1 MLHSSARKEGR
12 PADLRGSSTE
22 NHHAEWSAIMRYHS
36 LYALAMATGAVLS
49 PSTGFAQDGQHSA
62 GSGQHYHGVT
72 LHVNPRWRECSF
84 QLDPSLTQNAWHQFA
99 AEAGLVAY
107 FRPLTDAR
115 PMGAGKW
122 EVSALQWG
130 TAIDDEDAAWND
142 TFVHPDSTH
151 YLFEGSALQF
161 PGLMVRRG
169 LTNRLD
175 AGAYLTKSPGAN
187 YGFYGGQLQYNLHN
201 DTERDWAAAAR
212 VSFVSMYGPE
222 DLDLRVYGVDLVAS
236 KEFSS
241 RWVSVSPYAGVSS
254 YLSTAHEKTA
264 AVALSDENVLG
275 GQAMVGAVVQVSV
288 VRLAA
293 EYNTARVGTR
303 SFKLGVAF

>member
-1 MLHSSARKEGR
+1 
-12 PADLRGSSTE
+12 
-22 NHHAEWSAIMRYHS
+22 MRCFS
-36 LYALAMATGAVLS
+36 LYALAIASGVVLS
-49 PSTGFAQDGQHSA
+49 PSTGTAQDAQHSN
-62 GSGQHYHGVT
+62 GGHNHGVT
-72 LHVNPRWRECSF
+72 LHVNPRWKECSF
-84 QLDPSLTQNAWHQFA
+84 QLDPSLTQSAWRQFA

-107 FRPLTDAR
+107 FRPLMDAR

-122 EVSALQWG
+122 EISAVQWG
-130 TAIDDEDAAWND
+130 TAIDDTDAAWND

-151 YLFEGSALQF
+151 YLFEGSRLQF

-175 AGAYLTKSPGAN
+175 AGAYFTKNPGAN

-212 VSFVSMYGPE
+212 VSFVSMYGPD

-236 KEFSS
+236 KEFTA

-275 GQAMVGAVVQVSV
+275 GQAMVGAVVQVSAA
-288 VRLAA
+288 RLGV
-293 EYNTARVGTR
+293 EFNTARVGTR
-303 SFKLGVAF
+303 SLKVGVAF

>member
-1 MLHSSARKEGR
+1 
-12 PADLRGSSTE
+12 
-22 NHHAEWSAIMRYHS
+22 MRHYS
-36 LYALAMATGAVLS
+36 LYALAIATGVVLT
-49 PSTGFAQDGQHSA
+49 PSTGSAQLAQHSTESGQHS
-62 GSGQHYHGVT
+62 HRVT

-84 QLDPSLTQNAWHQFA
+84 QLDPSLTQSAWRQFA

-122 EVSALQWG
+122 EVSAVQWG

-151 YLFEGSALQF
+151 YLFEGSSLQF

-175 AGAYLTKSPGAN
+175 AGAYFTRNPGAN

-201 DTERDWAAAAR
+201 DMERDWAAAAR

-275 GQAMVGAVVQVSV
+275 SQAMVGAVVQVSV